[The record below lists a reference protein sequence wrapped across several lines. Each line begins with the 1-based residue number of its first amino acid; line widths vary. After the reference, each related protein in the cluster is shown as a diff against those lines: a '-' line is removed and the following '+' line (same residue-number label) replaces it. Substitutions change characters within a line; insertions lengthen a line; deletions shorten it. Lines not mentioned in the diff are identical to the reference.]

1 MPTALDVPWDK
12 IRLEFAGGMGL
23 ADLAAKYGIA
33 FGTLSARSAREEWMQ
48 MRPETHIKSV
58 QSVAREAAIS
68 QSGTLLAR
76 GLAYRERLFEKVAG
90 LVEQANLP
98 PPKNWKDIEVADR
111 IAGRAAGID
120 KDNTENNIA
129 LSFWAGGAGPVE
141 STIPGGEVL
150 DFASEVVQDPSQNGE
165 D

>member
-1 MPTALDVPWDK
+1 MPTALDVPWDA
-12 IRLEFAGGMGL
+12 IRLEFSYGVPYVKL
-23 ADLAAKYGIA
+23 SEKYGVPE
-33 FGTLSARSAREEWMQ
+33 GSLRSRACREKWAE
-48 MRPETHIKSV
+48 MRPETHIPSV
-58 QSVAREAAIS
+58 QRVATEVAKDAATS
-68 QSGTLLAR
+68 LYND
-76 GLAYRERLFEKVAG
+76 GLMYRARLFQKVAG
-90 LVEQANLP
+90 LVDQANLP
-98 PPKNWKDIEVADR
+98 PPKNWKDMDVADR